1 MTALHFLIRPAR
13 GWLCGVLLSL
23 LSAGGAHAEIS
34 ASLPSSESGGAS
46 PIDPPQ
52 APLEESSRQIWDAAI
67 RAGREH
73 LRISLAE
80 RRLWLM
86 DGERA
91 LFSAPI
97 AIGKSVVLEY
107 EDRVW
112 TFSTPRGERRVLAKE
127 RDPIWVPP
135 DWHYVELAAL
145 MRWKLRE
152 VGAGERI
159 ALSDGSQVMIQG
171 NRIGRLLPSGIF
183 VPVPAGEEAV
193 FEKTLFIPPL
203 GSESRKVPG
212 TLGRFKLD
220 LGDAY
225 YLHGTPDESTIGAA
239 VTHGCIRLFDSDL
252 AHLFE
257 VVGVGTPVF
266 IY

>member
-1 MTALHFLIRPAR
+1 MTALPLRFRAAPV
-13 GWLCGVLLSL
+13 WLCGVILSLFAAGAAHAEFAPSL
-23 LSAGGAHAEIS
+23 LSAERGG
-34 ASLPSSESGGAS
+34 LS

-52 APLEESSRQIWDAAI
+52 TPIEESSRRIWDAAV
-67 RAGREH
+67 RAGGQH

-86 DGERA
+86 NGERA

-127 RDPIWVPP
+127 RDPIWIPP

-145 MRWKLRE
+145 MRWQLRE
-152 VGAGERI
+152 VGPGESI
-159 ALSDGSQVMIQG
+159 TLSDGSQVMVQG
-171 NRIGRLLPSGIF
+171 NRIGRLLPGGVF

-239 VTHGCIRLFDSDL
+239 VTHGCIRLFDADL